1 MRPRRCLTP
10 LALAV
15 ALAPAA
21 CTTASASPGPDQQ
34 IYGGT
39 AWTTL
44 FPHAKL
50 GFGEV
55 GTNRGDRT
63 ACKLATLNRY
73 YRLRLATSAAIS
85 GGTTPRTWCLI
96 RTTSCGAPFLL
107 S

>member
-10 LALAV
+10 L

-44 FPHAKL
+44 IPHAKL

-73 YRLRLATSAAIS
+73 YRLRLATSAATS